1 VSRPT
6 FTTSATIN
14 GSNTL
19 CASGIYSMNNLP
31 NGVTVQS
38 VSSSNTNVAT
48 VSLNSSNGQIT
59 ATKVSNG
66 TFTLSVVLQ
75 NTCSQTVTKTKSIQ
89 AGENANI
96 SITGLENG
104 INAGG

>member
-1 VSRPT
+1 
-6 FTTSATIN
+6 
-14 GSNTL
+14 
-19 CASGIYSMNNLP
+19 MNNLP
-31 NGVTVQS
+31 SGVTIQS

-75 NTCSQTVTKTKSIQ
+75 NACSQPTTKTKTIQ
-89 AGENANI
+89 AGENANVD
-96 SITGLENG
+96 ITGLENG
-104 INAGG
+104 INAGSSVSISLTNTNGCGT